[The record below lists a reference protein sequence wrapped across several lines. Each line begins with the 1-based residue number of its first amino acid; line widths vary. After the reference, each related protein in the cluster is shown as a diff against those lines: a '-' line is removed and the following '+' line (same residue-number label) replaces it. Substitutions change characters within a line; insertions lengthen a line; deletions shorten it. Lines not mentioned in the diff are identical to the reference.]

1 MPDVSRTRAYYRANA
16 RALGDDWHTSLPAE
30 KYEGLD
36 MLMTIEFATRNI
48 QSIATGLVNTTRQQ
62 TGLTDGLII
71 TEDSAGI
78 KPYSG
83 IVDGAFS
90 YRGIENPFGNVLEF
104 VDGLIFNDHKV
115 YYCNDWTKWTDEIND
130 NYSMVIGTLPL
141 QGGFISR
148 LNYSEKTPELRL
160 PVAIS
165 VLGDTDSY
173 YCDYYVDTTYDYS
186 IPVFGGGYQTQER
199 AGIFHW
205 NCAQTYDSANADV
218 GSRLARSF

>member
-1 MPDVSRTRAYYRANA
+1 MAKDLKKSGASQFVTDEESFKAYKESCAGMVSDPFMTYFMNINSN
-16 RALGDDWHTSLPAE
+16 DDWKATARIALTSGE
-30 KYEGLD
+30 
-36 MLMTIEFATRNI
+36 
-48 QSIATGLVNTTRQQ
+48 
-62 TGLTDGLII
+62 
-71 TEDSAGI
+71 
-78 KPYSG
+78 
-83 IVDGAFS
+83 
-90 YRGIENPFGNVLEF
+90 
-104 VDGLIFNDHKV
+104 
-115 YYCNDWTKWTDEIND
+115 
-130 NYSMVIGTLPL
+130 
-141 QGGFISR
+141 

-205 NCAQTYDSANADV
+205 NCAQTYNSANADV